1 MCFSLMSYI
10 YYTKDLW
17 TWVFNLSTEKIME
30 ISHLDILKLTS
41 INGYPSKILDGFF
54 VFYVNLNSSSIPT
67 FLKNFF
73 GSSL

>member
-1 MCFSLMSYI
+1 
-10 YYTKDLW
+10 
-17 TWVFNLSTEKIME
+17 VFFLNVFILYRNDGRSFLNLSTTKITE
-30 ISHLDILKLTS
+30 ISQLDIFKISS

>member
-1 MCFSLMSYI
+1 MIEVGL
-10 YYTKDLW
+10 
-17 TWVFNLSTEKIME
+17 NLSITKITE
-30 ISHLDILKLTS
+30 ISHLDIFKISS

>member
-1 MCFSLMSYI
+1 MFCI
-10 YYTKDLW
+10 YYTRMMDI
-17 TWVFNLSTEKIME
+17 VFLNLSTTKITE
-30 ISHLDILKLTS
+30 ISHFDILKISS

>member
-1 MCFSLMSYI
+1 M
-10 YYTKDLW
+10 
-17 TWVFNLSTEKIME
+17 VFLNYQ
-30 ISHLDILKLTS
+30 LDIFKISS